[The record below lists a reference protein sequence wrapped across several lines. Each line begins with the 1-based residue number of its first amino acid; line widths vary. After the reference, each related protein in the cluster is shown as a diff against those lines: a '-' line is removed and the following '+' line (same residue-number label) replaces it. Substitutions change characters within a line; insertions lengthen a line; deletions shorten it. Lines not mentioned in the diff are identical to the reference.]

1 MIDEHAHPFALE
13 PGRLDLSHVS
23 LDLVDAPNAEERRER
38 MRPTFLWQA
47 LLRSRLAD
55 RLGVQVD
62 DVEAAR
68 ADAAREYP
76 AYVRGLFAEAGISE
90 IVMDPAWPPGS
101 EHRVAE
107 YEALTGCPVHLL
119 FRIDT
124 LVDQLLERGAGF
136 DEVLKEFDGS
146 LEERRA
152 AGYVGLKTIIAY
164 RTGLA
169 VDPGVSDHDAAASLP
184 GEGPL
189 KRRAK
194 PLRDFLLRRALVFAA
209 EAGLP
214 VQFHT
219 GFGDSDIRLSE
230 ANPLLL
236 EELLRTPE
244 GTAADVVLIHG
255 SFPHHEEAAFLAA
268 ARPNVHVDFSLFNIF
283 APARIADRL
292 LRLIEL
298 APTGKVLAAT
308 DGFALPETY
317 WFAAMLTHEAWSDVR
332 RRLQELGAGSEWI
345 DAATEAVFEQNAR
358 RLYRL

>member
-1 MIDEHAHPFALE
+1 
-13 PGRLDLSHVS
+13 VT
-23 LDLVDAPNAEERRER
+23 LDLVDAPGAGERRER
-38 MRPTFLWQA
+38 LRPTFLWNA
-47 LLRSRLAD
+47 LLRARLAD
-55 RLGVQVD
+55 RLGVQEEEIEMARA
-62 DVEAAR
+62 EAAR
-68 ADAAREYP
+68 DYP
-76 AYVRGLFAEAGISE
+76 AYVRGLFREAHITE

-107 YEALTGCPVHLL
+107 YEALTGCRIHLL
-119 FRIDT
+119 FRIDS
-124 LVDQLLERGAGF
+124 LVDGLLERGAGF
-136 DEVLKEFDGS
+136 DEILTEFDQA
-146 LEERRA
+146 LEDRRA
-152 AGYVGLKTIIAY
+152 AGFKGLKTTIAY

-169 VDPGVSDHDAAASLP
+169 VDPLVEEGAAAAALP
-184 GEGPL
+184 GQGPL

-194 PLRDFLLRRALVFAA
+194 PLRDFLLKRALAFAA
-209 EAGLP
+209 EAHLP

-244 GTAADVVLIHG
+244 GTAADLVLIHG
-255 SFPHHEEAAFLAA
+255 SFPYHEEAAYLAA

-292 LRLIEL
+292 LRLVEL
-298 APTGKVLAAT
+298 APTGKILAAT

-317 WFAAMLTHEAWSDVR
+317 WFAATLTHEAWDDVR
-332 RRLQELGAGSEWI
+332 RRLHELGAGSAWT
-345 DAATEAVFEQNAR
+345 DAVTEAVFAENAR

>member
-13 PGRLDLSHVS
+13 PGGLDLSQVS
-23 LDLVDAPNAEERRER
+23 LDLVDAPGAEERRAPLR
-38 MRPTFLWQA
+38 STFLWQA

-55 RLGVQVD
+55 RLGVQLHEVERARA
-62 DVEAAR
+62 EAAR
-68 ADAAREYP
+68 NYP
-76 AYVRGLFAEAGISE
+76 AYVRGLFAEAEISE

-101 EHRVAE
+101 EHRVTE

-119 FRIDT
+119 FRIDS
-124 LVDQLLERGAGF
+124 LVDGLLERGAGF
-136 DEVLKEFDGS
+136 DEVLREFDGA
-146 LEERRA
+146 LEERRSR
-152 AGYVGLKTIIAY
+152 GFVGLKTIIAY

-169 VDPGVSDHDAAASLP
+169 VDPRVSEREAAASLP

-194 PLRDFLLRRALVFAA
+194 PLRDFLLKRALAFAA
-209 EAGLP
+209 EARLP

-255 SFPHHEEAAFLAA
+255 SFPHHEEGAYLAA

-317 WFAAMLTHEAWSDVR
+317 WFAAMLTHEAWGEVR
-332 RRLQELGAGSEWI
+332 RRLQDLGAGSAWI
-345 DAATEAVFEQNAR
+345 ESATEAVFEQNAR